1 MKVRSTRR
9 VTVVS
14 VGNKRKRGSTAAL
27 LPVRVLMTIVLSD
40 EVAHVFAF
48 GSEEAPQ
55 ALVSL
60 LNSPHVHFVCDDH
73 LETTTPLRR
82 AGLRVRNAVDLTAL
96 ARRAGN
102 SVAITFDDLVHNLFD
117 GYAVRAGWVDSDVK
131 VPSLNTPAQVKNVVQ
146 LGRVSLTVYALI
158 KGDAQETYDA
168 KHNWVTTVD
177 GDRYMSD
184 SDIQVLA
191 DGIVTD
197 LAAVRSHPSDRTTPG
212 GPTRRTTT
220 ALCRG
225 LYQVVESGPTNR
237 MPHARCTLAGN
248 SQYADGTIWSL

>member
-1 MKVRSTRR
+1 M
-9 VTVVS
+9 
-14 VGNKRKRGSTAAL
+14 
-27 LPVRVLMTIVLSD
+27 
-40 EVAHVFAF
+40 
-48 GSEEAPQ
+48 
-55 ALVSL
+55 
-60 LNSPHVHFVCDDH
+60 
-73 LETTTPLRR
+73 
-82 AGLRVRNAVDLTAL
+82 GLRVRNVVDLTAL

-158 KGDAQETYDA
+158 KGDAQETYEA

-197 LAAVRSHPSDRTTPG
+197 LVAARSHPSDRTTPG
-212 GPTRRTTT
+212 GPTRRTPLPPSVVDYTKLLKADLQTECRTRGVLSVGTANTLMERLGAYDEGYERATAVMSVIGLAKLAKQHGLTT
-220 ALCRG
+220 VL
-225 LYQVVESGPTNR
+225 LLQ
-237 MPHARCTLAGN
+237 LLLLLL
-248 SQYADGTIWSL
+248 ILLL